1 MVGKGKRKIEAI
13 GYMRT
18 SSATNVG
25 RDKDSEARQRAAIE
39 SYRQV
44 ESSAGQ
50 KDRRRKLSMR
60 ARHAGYES
68 FAKKP

>member
-25 RDKDSEARQRAAIE
+25 RDKDSEVRQRARLKWG
-39 SYRQV
+39 S
-44 ESSAGQ
+44 
-50 KDRRRKLSMR
+50 RRVRRWGLENR
-60 ARHAGYES
+60 
-68 FAKKP
+68 